1 MIIWRPEPMQDR
13 RDAKSLSTDAP
24 PEGDHPPP
32 PSDRP
37 HSLVDDHSS
46 RTQTSTCTLPAA
58 PGHTPSRVSLKH
70 LFRHCP
76 SRHPLTATN
85 ELLLQRDK
93 EAAHYLAA
101 AGELGTARYF
111 SHSASGLQWSSI
123 PPKPYRS
130 LDTPGSGFGTWVYRP
145 VGCDFG
151 KGWSTQNGWKSCPA
165 AEI

>member
-1 MIIWRPEPMQDR
+1 MLFWRPEPMQDR
-13 RDAKSLSTDAP
+13 RDAKSLSTDDT
-24 PEGDHPPP
+24 PEGDHPPS

-85 ELLLQRDK
+85 ELLLHRDK

-111 SHSASGLQWSSI
+111 SHSAS
-123 PPKPYRS
+123 
-130 LDTPGSGFGTWVYRP
+130 
-145 VGCDFG
+145 CDFG
-151 KGWSTQNGWKSCPA
+151 KGWPHPKWLKILSGR
-165 AEI
+165 